1 MRGTKGGAMRARNRR
16 IGERKPGGSNVPEKM
31 KFYGWN
37 LVAVLFCLDFINMGF
52 PYYGG
57 SVIIND
63 FMTRDIH
70 MTGSTRGLGF
80 TLLNIFVGVAAIP
93 AAICIVKIGLRATFV
108 LGSAIICLGSLY
120 MGLFAKTPIEYLI
133 AFGVVIGTGIIFA
146 TLVPAFTAVA
156 RWFRKYRGRANG
168 IAVSASGIAGLLA
181 FLLGDVIRKH
191 GGNWR
196 LGWFVVAGAVLLA
209 GILAIVGVKE
219 SPESMGQF
227 VDGIPPE
234 QQTQVT
240 RTDALATKYAWTT
253 SQAYGTAAYWL
264 IALGGIVATFPFF
277 LFVAH
282 LTPLLTGVGFKKAD
296 AELALG
302 FLTVGTLLGRW
313 LGGLLMDYMN
323 ARVAFVLGLVVYF
336 VGTYLAITAMPGG
349 SGLWLAYIAALLNG
363 AAYGWTFTC
372 VGTMVAHYY
381 GPAAFP
387 KLYGTMTL
395 LISLLAS
402 PAGWVGGK
410 IHDLYGGYTRALELN
425 ALLAAVGIVAIIF
438 ASMPKPGAEVA
449 AETMQAAA
457 H

>member
-1 MRGTKGGAMRARNRR
+1 
-16 IGERKPGGSNVPEKM
+16 VPEKI

-37 LVAVLFCLDFINMGF
+37 LLAVLFFLDFINMGV

-70 MTGSTRGLGF
+70 MTASTRGLGF

-108 LGSAIICLGSLY
+108 LGSAIIFVGAMY
-120 MGLFAKTPIEYLI
+120 MALFTKTPIEYLI
-133 AFGVVIGTGIIFA
+133 AFGVVIGIGIIFA

-168 IAVSASGIAGLLA
+168 IAVSASGIAGLIA
-181 FLLGDVIRKH
+181 APLLGGVIRGH
-191 GGNWR
+191 GDNWR
-196 LGWFVVAGAVLLA
+196 LGWLIVAAAAVIA
-209 GILAIVGVKE
+209 GIVAFIGVKE
-219 SPESMGQF
+219 SPESMGQY

-234 QQTQVT
+234 KQQQTS
-240 RTDALATKYAWTT
+240 RTDALATKFPWTE
-253 SQAYGTAAYWL
+253 SQAYRTAAYWL

-282 LTPLLTGVGFKKAD
+282 LTPLMTSVGFKRAD

-302 FLTVGTLLGRW
+302 FLTVGTLVGRW
-313 LGGLLMDYMN
+313 LGGVLMDLMS
-323 ARVAFVLGLVVYF
+323 ARVAFVLGMVVYF
-336 VGTYLAITAMPGG
+336 VGTYLTITAMPGG
-349 SGLWLAYIAALLNG
+349 NGLLLAYIAALLNG

-402 PAGWVGGK
+402 PAGWAGGK
-410 IHDLYGGYTRALELN
+410 IHDVYGGYTRAFELN
-425 ALLAAVGIVAIIF
+425 ALLAAVGLVAIIF
-438 ASMPKPGAEVA
+438 AAMPKPGAAVP
-449 AETMQAAA
+449 AETAQAAA

>member
-1 MRGTKGGAMRARNRR
+1 M
-16 IGERKPGGSNVPEKM
+16 PEKV

-37 LVAVLFCLDFINMGF
+37 LVAVLFCLDFINMGV

-70 MTGSTRGLGF
+70 MSASTRGLGF

-93 AAICIVKIGLRATFV
+93 AAISIAKIGLRATFV
-108 LGSAIICLGSLY
+108 LGSVIVFLGALY
-120 MGLFAKTPIEYLI
+120 MALFAKTAPEYLI

-181 FLLGDVIRKH
+181 APLLGSVIRGH
-191 GGNWR
+191 GNNWR
-196 LGWFVVAGAVLLA
+196 LGWFIVAGAVVVAGFLA
-209 GILAIVGVKE
+209 FFGVKE

-227 VDGIPPE
+227 VDGVPPE
-234 QQTQVT
+234 QQQAS
-240 RTDALATKYAWTT
+240 RTDALATRYPWTT
-253 SQAYGTAAYWL
+253 GQAYRTSAYWL

-282 LTPLLTGVGFKKAD
+282 WARRLIGVGFRASDAD
-296 AELALG
+296 LALG
-302 FLTVGTLLGRW
+302 FLTIGTLVGRW

-323 ARVAFVLGLVVYF
+323 ARLAFVLGLAVYF
-336 VGTYLAITAMPGG
+336 VGTYMAIAAMPGG
-349 SGLWLAYIAALLNG
+349 NGVWVAYIAALLNG

-372 VGTMVAHYY
+372 VGTMIAHYY

-395 LISLLAS
+395 LISLIAS
-402 PAGWVGGK
+402 PAGLVGGW
-410 IHDLYGGYTRALELN
+410 IFDTFRSYTPAFELN
-425 ALLAAVGIVAIIF
+425 ALLAAVGIVAVIF
-438 ASMPKPGAEVA
+438 AGMPKPGTEVA
-449 AETMQAAA
+449 AEAVQAAA

>member
-1 MRGTKGGAMRARNRR
+1 M
-16 IGERKPGGSNVPEKM
+16 PEKT

-37 LVAVLFCLDFINMGF
+37 LVAVLFCLDFINMGV

-70 MTGSTRGLGF
+70 MSASTRGLGF
-80 TLLNIFVGVAAIP
+80 TLLNIFVGLAAIP
-93 AAICIVKIGLRATFV
+93 AAISIVKIGLRATFV
-108 LGSAIICLGSLY
+108 LGSAIVFVGALY
-120 MGLFAKTPIEYLI
+120 MALFAKTSLEYLI
-133 AFGVVIGTGIIFA
+133 AFGVVIGIGIIFA

-181 FLLGDVIRKH
+181 APLLGSVIRGH
-191 GGNWR
+191 GNNWR
-196 LGWFVVAGAVLLA
+196 LGWFIVAGAVVIA
-209 GILAIVGVKE
+209 GILAFFGVKE

-234 QQTQVT
+234 QQEQAS
-240 RTDALATKYAWTT
+240 RTDALATKYPWTT
-253 SQAYGTAAYWL
+253 GQAYRTAAYWL
-264 IALGGIVATFPFF
+264 IALAGIVATFPFF

-282 LTPLLTGVGFKKAD
+282 WARRLAGVGFSGSDAD
-296 AELALG
+296 WALG
-302 FLTVGTLLGRW
+302 FLTIGTLVGRW
-313 LGGLLMDYMN
+313 LGGVVMDYMN
-323 ARVAFVLGLVVYF
+323 ARVAFVLGLAVYF
-336 VGTYLAITAMPGG
+336 VGTYMAITAMPGG
-349 SGLWLAYIAALLNG
+349 GGLWVAYIAALLNG

-381 GPAAFP
+381 GPVAFP

-402 PAGWVGGK
+402 PAGIVGGW
-410 IHDLYGGYTRALELN
+410 IFDAYRSYTPAFELN
-425 ALLAAVGIVAIIF
+425 ALLAAVGIVAVLF
-438 ASMPKPGAEVA
+438 AAMPKPGAAVS
-449 AETMQAAA
+449 AETVQAAA
-457 H
+457 R

>member
-1 MRGTKGGAMRARNRR
+1 
-16 IGERKPGGSNVPEKM
+16 M

-70 MTGSTRGLGF
+70 MSGSTRGLGF
-80 TLLNIFVGVAAIP
+80 TLLNIFVGVAAVP
-93 AAICIVKIGLRATFV
+93 AAMLIVKIGLRATFV

-120 MGLFAKTPIEYLI
+120 MALFAKTPIEYLI

-156 RWFRKYRGRANG
+156 RWFRKYRGRAMG
-168 IAVSASGIAGLLA
+168 IAVSASGFAGLA
-181 FLLGDVIRKH
+181 APLLGKVIRAH
-191 GGNWR
+191 GNNWR
-196 LGWFVVAGAVLLA
+196 MGWLIVAGAVVLA
-209 GILAIVGVKE
+209 GILAFFGVKE
-219 SPESMGQF
+219 SPESMGQT

-234 QQTQVT
+234 QQAQAS
-240 RTDALATKYAWTT
+240 RTDALATKHPWTA

-264 IALGGIVATFPFF
+264 IAIAGIVSTFPFF

-282 LTPLLTGVGFKKAD
+282 WTRRLIGVGFAASD

-313 LGGLLMDYMN
+313 LGGLLMDYIN

-336 VGTYLAITAMPGG
+336 VGSYLAIAAMPGG
-349 SGLWLAYIAALLNG
+349 NGLWMAYVAALLNG
-363 AAYGWTFTC
+363 AAYGWAFTC

-402 PAGWVGGK
+402 PAGLVGGWVFDMYK
-410 IHDLYGGYTRALELN
+410 SYTPAFELN

-438 ASMPKPGAEVA
+438 AAMPKPGTAVP
-449 AETMQAAA
+449 AETVQAVAR
-457 H
+457 

>member
-1 MRGTKGGAMRARNRR
+1 
-16 IGERKPGGSNVPEKM
+16 M

-37 LVAVLFCLDFINMGF
+37 LLAVLFCLDFVNMGF

-70 MTGSTRGLGF
+70 MSGSTRGLGF

-93 AAICIVKIGLRATFV
+93 AAISIVKIGLRATFV

-120 MGLFAKTPIEYLI
+120 MALFAKTPLEYLI

-168 IAVSASGIAGLLA
+168 IAVSASGFAGLA
-181 FLLGDVIRKH
+181 APLLGDVIRKH

-196 LGWFVVAGAVLLA
+196 LGWFVVAGAVVLA
-209 GILAIVGVKE
+209 GILAFIGIKE

-234 QQTQVT
+234 QQTQAS
-240 RTDALATKYAWTT
+240 RTDALATKYPWTT
-253 SQAYGTAAYWL
+253 SQAYRTAAYWL
-264 IALGGIVATFPFF
+264 IAIAGIVSTFPFF

-282 LTPLLTGVGFKKAD
+282 WTRRLIGVGFRASD

-323 ARVAFVLGLVVYF
+323 ARVAFVLGLAVYF
-336 VGTYLAITAMPGG
+336 VGSYLAITAMPGG
-349 SGLWLAYIAALLNG
+349 NGLWMAYIAALLNG
-363 AAYGWTFTC
+363 AAYGWAFTC

-387 KLYGTMTL
+387 RLYGTMTL
-395 LISLLAS
+395 LISLIAS
-402 PAGWVGGK
+402 PAGLVGGWVFDAYK
-410 IHDLYGGYTRALELN
+410 SYTPAFELN
-425 ALLAAVGIVAIIF
+425 ALLAAIGIVAIVF
-438 ASMPKPGAEVA
+438 AGMPKPAAEVA
-449 AETMQAAA
+449 AEPIQAAA

>member
-1 MRGTKGGAMRARNRR
+1 
-16 IGERKPGGSNVPEKM
+16 VPEKT

-37 LVAVLFCLDFINMGF
+37 LLAVLFVLDFVNMGV

-70 MTGSTRGLGF
+70 MSASTRGLGF

-93 AAICIVKIGLRATFV
+93 AAISITKIGLRATFV
-108 LGSAIICLGSLY
+108 LGSAIVCLGALY
-120 MGLFAKTPIEYLI
+120 MALFAKTPVEYLI

-181 FLLGDVIRKH
+181 APLLGSVIRGH
-191 GGNWR
+191 GNDWR
-196 LGWFVVAGAVLLA
+196 LGWFIVAGSVVVAGVLA
-209 GILAIVGVKE
+209 FFGVKE

-234 QQTQVT
+234 QQQQAS
-240 RTDALATKYAWTT
+240 RTDALATKYPWTT
-253 SQAYGTAAYWL
+253 GQAYRTPAYWL

-282 LTPLLTGVGFKKAD
+282 WARRLIGVGFKGSDAD
-296 AELALG
+296 LALG
-302 FLTVGTLLGRW
+302 FLTVGTLVGRW
-313 LGGLLMDYMN
+313 LGGVLMDYMN
-323 ARVAFVLGLVVYF
+323 ARVAFVLGLAVYF
-336 VGTYLAITAMPGG
+336 VGTYLAIAAMPGG
-349 SGLWLAYIAALLNG
+349 NGLWIAYIAALLNG
-363 AAYGWTFTC
+363 TAYGWTFTC

-381 GPAAFP
+381 GPVAFP

-395 LISLLAS
+395 LISLIAS
-402 PAGWVGGK
+402 PAGIVGGW
-410 IHDLYGGYTRALELN
+410 IFDAYHNYAPAFELN

-438 ASMPKPGAEVA
+438 AGMPKPGAEVA
-449 AETMQAAA
+449 AETVQAAA

>member
-1 MRGTKGGAMRARNRR
+1 MRARGRR
-16 IGERKPGGSNVPEKM
+16 IGEGKPGGTNVPEKM

-37 LVAVLFCLDFINMGF
+37 LVAVLFCLDFVNMGF

-70 MTGSTRGLGF
+70 MSASTRGLGF

-93 AAICIVKIGLRATFV
+93 AAISIVKIGLRATFV
-108 LGSAIICLGSLY
+108 MGSAIICLGSLY
-120 MGLFAKTPIEYLI
+120 MALFAKTPLEYLI
-133 AFGVVIGTGIIFA
+133 TFGVVIGTGIIFA

-168 IAVSASGIAGLLA
+168 IAVSASGFAGLA
-181 FLLGDVIRKH
+181 APLLGDVIRKH

-196 LGWFVVAGAVLLA
+196 LGWFVVAGAVVVA
-209 GILAIVGVKE
+209 GILAFIGVKE

-234 QQTQVT
+234 QQTQGT
-240 RTDALATKYAWTT
+240 RTDVLATKYPWTT
-253 SQAYGTAAYWL
+253 SQAYRTAAYWL
-264 IALGGIVATFPFF
+264 IAIAGIVSTFPFF

-282 LTPLLTGVGFKKAD
+282 WTRRLIGVGFKASD

-323 ARVAFVLGLVVYF
+323 ARVAFVLGLAVYF
-336 VGTYLAITAMPGG
+336 VGSYLAIAAMPGA
-349 SGLWLAYIAALLNG
+349 LWMAYVAALLNG
-363 AAYGWTFTC
+363 AAYGWAFTC

-387 KLYGTMTL
+387 KLYGMMTL
-395 LISLLAS
+395 LVSLIAS
-402 PAGWVGGK
+402 PAGLVGGWVFDAYK
-410 IHDLYGGYTRALELN
+410 SYTPAFELN

-438 ASMPKPGAEVA
+438 AGMPKPGAEVA
-449 AETMQAAA
+449 AEAVQAAA

>member
-1 MRGTKGGAMRARNRR
+1 VT
-16 IGERKPGGSNVPEKM
+16 EKQ

-70 MTGSTRGLGF
+70 MSASTRGLGF

-108 LGSAIICLGSLY
+108 LGSVIVCLGALY
-120 MGLFAKTPIEYLI
+120 MALFAKTALGYLI
-133 AFGVVIGTGIIFA
+133 VFGVVIGTGIIFA

-156 RWFRKYRGRANG
+156 RWFRKYRGRAMG
-168 IAVSASGIAGLLA
+168 IAVSASGFAGLA
-181 FLLGDVIRKH
+181 APLLGKVIRAH
-191 GGNWR
+191 GNNWR
-196 LGWFVVAGAVLLA
+196 MGWLIVAGAVVVA
-209 GILAIVGVKE
+209 GILAFLFVKE
-219 SPESMGQF
+219 SPESMGQT

-234 QQTQVT
+234 QQSLAS
-240 RTDALATKYAWTT
+240 RTDALATKHPWTAG
-253 SQAYGTAAYWL
+253 QAYGTAAYWL
-264 IALGGIVATFPFF
+264 IALAGIVSTFPFF

-282 LTPLLTGVGFKKAD
+282 WTRRLIGVGFAASD

-313 LGGLLMDYMN
+313 LGGILMDYMN
-323 ARVAFVLGLVVYF
+323 ARVAFVLGLAVYF
-336 VGTYLAITAMPGG
+336 VGSYLAIAAMPGAV
-349 SGLWLAYIAALLNG
+349 WMAYLAALLNG
-363 AAYGWTFTC
+363 AAYGWAFTC
-372 VGTMVAHYY
+372 VGTMTAHYY

-395 LISLLAS
+395 LISVLAS
-402 PAGWVGGK
+402 PAGLVGGWVFDAYK
-410 IHDLYGGYTRALELN
+410 SYTPAFELN
-425 ALLAAVGIVAIIF
+425 ALLAAVGIVAILF
-438 ASMPKPGAEVA
+438 AAMPKPRSEVGAE
-449 AETMQAAA
+449 TTQAA

>member
-1 MRGTKGGAMRARNRR
+1 MPK
-16 IGERKPGGSNVPEKM
+16 KM

-37 LVAVLFCLDFINMGF
+37 LLAVLFCLDFVNMGI

-70 MTGSTRGLGF
+70 MSAAVRGFGF
-80 TLLNIFVGVAAIP
+80 TLLNIFVGLAAIP
-93 AAICIVKIGLRATFV
+93 AAIFIVKIGLRATFV
-108 LGSAIICLGSLY
+108 LGSAIVCLGALY
-120 MGLFAKTPIEYLI
+120 MALFAKTSLGYLI

-181 FLLGDVIRKH
+181 APLLGSVIRSH
-191 GGNWR
+191 GNNWR
-196 LGWFVVAGAVLLA
+196 LGWFIVAGAVVLA
-209 GILAIVGVKE
+209 GILAFFGVKE

-234 QQTQVT
+234 QQAQAS
-240 RTDALATKYAWTT
+240 RTDALATKYPWTT
-253 SQAYGTAAYWL
+253 SQAYRTAAYWL
-264 IALGGIVATFPFF
+264 IALAGIVSTFPFF

-282 LTPLLTGVGFKKAD
+282 WARRLTGVGFSGSDAD
-296 AELALG
+296 WALG
-302 FLTVGTLLGRW
+302 FLTVGTLVGRW

-323 ARVAFVLGLVVYF
+323 ARVAFVLGLAVYF
-336 VGTYLAITAMPGG
+336 VGSYLAIAAMPGG
-349 SGLWLAYIAALLNG
+349 NGLWMAYLAALLNG
-363 AAYGWTFTC
+363 AAYGWAFTC
-372 VGTMVAHYY
+372 VGTMLAHYY

-387 KLYGTMTL
+387 KLYGMMTL
-395 LISLLAS
+395 LVSLLAS
-402 PAGWVGGK
+402 PAGFVGGWVFDMYK
-410 IHDLYGGYTRALELN
+410 SYTPAFELN
-425 ALLAAVGIVAIIF
+425 AVLAAVGIVAILF
-438 ASMPKPGAEVA
+438 AGMPKPGAAVGPEVV
-449 AETMQAAA
+449 QAAA